1 MILKLLQGQAL
12 SQARWQV
19 RVRVRVLP
27 VTTASRPHTVRR
39 YFSGSA
45 GASTVAGL
53 EIPVELSGDS
63 APRYPN
69 LLALPVVSQPIFPS
83 RPKVIILR
91 DQATIAALEKV
102 AYVGVFLRK
111 RYPKGITEG
120 GIILDKPEI
129 ITDLSDLYSVGTF
142 CKLQKINASPDTHD
156 TRDEPVYVD
165 DSETEASSTTPHA
178 YWLMGKR
185 RINLTSID
193 SVGPPIDVTVSHWDR
208 QDYVNNDTIRALSS
222 ELLSMT
228 RELSKESPSF
238 RESMSWFPSRMDA
251 SDPFRLAD
259 FCASIVTHGS
269 PEDLQAVLEE
279 QDAEMRLHLAMLLL
293 IKDREVAKVQ
303 QEIAAKIGQANSE
316 SHRKHFLRQQLDVIK
331 GMLGVD
337 QKDKEVFLTTLRKQL
352 SEWPL
357 VPTDVQHV
365 IEKEMERFDSME
377 ASSSE
382 YMVSRTYLDWLCS
395 LPWGKMSPDNFDL
408 HAAREILDSDHYGM
422 DDVKDTILQF
432 IAVGKLK
439 GSVHGKIICL
449 VGPPGVGK
457 TSVAKSIARALGR
470 EFFRFSVGGLTDT
483 SEVRGHRRTYVGA
496 MPGKLIQG
504 LKLAGSMNPLV
515 LIDEIDKIGQGVRG
529 NPGHALLEVLDPNQ
543 NSSFVDQY
551 LDVPVDMSNVLF
563 VCTANTLE
571 TIPGP
576 LMDRMEIFQLSGYDS
591 PEKVAIAEQY
601 LIPKSMSESGLM
613 IKHEEVTA
621 GEESEKDVA
630 EVENGSPAALY
641 KRAESVPESL
651 AIDKSAVE
659 MLVRWYARE
668 AGVRTLANYIDKIT
682 RKLALQL
689 VAEGEGTK
697 LNEKSSRKS
706 DSWNVTEDNVAEY
719 VGKPI
724 FTSDRMYEK
733 DPLPNGKLLFPS
745 ACFACTI
752 DVAYSSFPTRYCHG
766 TGVHAHGGLC
776 IVH

>member
-1 MILKLLQGQAL
+1 MILKVLHCHAGGVMPVQRQRMMTMMMKRQRQCL
-12 SQARWQV
+12 SS
-19 RVRVRVLP
+19 P
-27 VTTASRPHTVRR
+27 SFPSGR

-45 GASTVAGL
+45 GASAVAGL
-53 EIPVELSGDS
+53 EVPFELSGDS

-69 LLALPVVSQPIFPS
+69 LLALPVVSQPIFPM

-91 DQATIAALEKV
+91 DQATIAAVEKV
-102 AYVGVFLRK
+102 GYVGVFLRK
-111 RYPKGITEG
+111 RYPKGVTEG
-120 GIILDKPEI
+120 GVILDKPEI
-129 ITDLSDLYSVGTF
+129 ITESSDLYTVGTF
-142 CKLQKINASPDTHD
+142 CKLQKINSSPDSHD
-156 TRDEPVYVD
+156 TRDEPTFVD
-165 DSETEASSTTPHA
+165 DSETETTSTTPHA

-208 QDYVNNDTIRALSS
+208 LDYTSNDTIKALSN
-222 ELLSMT
+222 ELLTMT
-228 RELSKESPSF
+228 RELSKESAMF
-238 RESMSWFPSRMDA
+238 RESMSWYPSRIDA

-259 FCASIVTHGS
+259 FCASIVTHAT

-279 QDAEMRLHLAMLLL
+279 EDAEMRLHRALLL
-293 IKDREVAKVQ
+293 LFKDKEVAKVQ

-331 GMLGVD
+331 GMLGID
-337 QKDKEVFLTTLRKQL
+337 QKDKEAFLSSLRKQL

-357 VPTDVQHV
+357 VPNEVQLV
-365 IEKEMERFDSME
+365 IDKEMERFDSME

-382 YMVSRTYLDWLCS
+382 YTVSRTYLDWLCS

-408 HAAREILDSDHYGM
+408 HAAREILDRDHYGM
-422 DDVKDTILQF
+422 DDVKDTIMEF

-439 GSVHGKIICL
+439 GSVQGKIICL

-457 TSVAKSIARALGR
+457 TSVAKSIASALGR

-496 MPGKLIQG
+496 LPGKLIQG

-576 LMDRMEIFQLSGYDS
+576 LLDRMEIFQLSGYDS

-601 LIPKSMSESGLM
+601 LIPKSMTESGL
-613 IKHEEVTA
+613 ITKNTEVPTA
-621 GEESEKDVA
+621 EESPKDTVD
-630 EVENGSPAALY
+630 VESTSPSAQY
-641 KRAESVPESL
+641 TRAEIVPESL
-651 AIDKSAVE
+651 AIDKSAIE
-659 MLVRWYARE
+659 TLVRWYARE
-668 AGVRTLANYIDKIT
+668 AGVRNLANYIDKIT

-689 VAEGEGTK
+689 VAEDEGTK
-697 LNEKSSRKS
+697 LNDKSSRKS
-706 DSWNVTEDNVAEY
+706 ESWNVTEDNVAEY

-733 DPLPNGKLLFPS
+733 DPLPNGKRVLLS
-745 ACFACTI
+745 
-752 DVAYSSFPTRYCHG
+752 
-766 TGVHAHGGLC
+766 
-776 IVH
+776 